1 MGFIFATLLTRVTKT
16 RYQWSQQSIRVSV
29 NKKRVTSQDVADL
42 AGVSRTTVSLVLNDV
57 EGINISPETRQKVRD
72 AAEELGYIPNAT
84 AQALAT
90 RRAKAIGLV
99 MTRSP
104 HHIASDTFLPQI
116 LSGLLDVIKQHQ
128 LRLLIE
134 SVEAEHQDRVYL
146 ELVRAKHID
155 GMILLTPR
163 IDDAA
168 LRRLE
173 EIDTFTVVM
182 GKQVNSNL
190 YSVDVDNQLAAR
202 KATQYLIDLGHTK
215 IACISNARASFS
227 SAHERVLG
235 YKDALIASGINPDN
249 DLIRYA
255 DFDPQSGFD
264 CMQSLLASGKEF
276 TAVFVAS
283 DNVAMGAKS
292 ALREAG
298 LRIPADISI
307 IGFDDIPWT
316 QYSDPPLTTVRLPA
330 QKLASEAC
338 LMLLDLMQGS
348 EPEEQ
353 HVVLET
359 ELVVRKSCRELQ

>member
-1 MGFIFATLLTRVTKT
+1 MK
-16 RYQWSQQSIRVSV
+16 S
-29 NKKRVTSQDVADL
+29 KRVTSQDVADL

-57 EGINISPETRQKVRD
+57 EGINIPLETRQKVRD
-72 AAEELGYIPNAT
+72 AAEQLGYIPNAT

-90 RRAKAIGLV
+90 QRARAIGLV

-116 LSGLLDVIKQHQ
+116 LGGLLDIVKQHK

-146 ELVRAKHID
+146 ELARAKHID

-163 IDDAA
+163 IDDSG
-168 LRRLE
+168 LKKLE
-173 EIDTFTVVM
+173 EVDVPAVLM
-182 GKQVNSNL
+182 GELGDSNL
-190 YSVDVDNQLAAR
+190 YSVDVDNRLAAK
-202 KATQYLIDLGHTK
+202 KAVDYLLELGHTR
-215 IACISNARASFS
+215 IACISNAPPSYSASPD
-227 SAHERVLG
+227 RVLG
-235 YKDALIASGINPDN
+235 YKDALIAAGIPPDD

-298 LRIPADISI
+298 LRIPDDISL
-307 IGFDDIPWT
+307 IGFDDIPWAK
-316 QYSDPPLTTVRLPA
+316 YSDPPLTTIRLPA
-330 QKLASEAC
+330 QNLASEAC
-338 LMLLDLMQGS
+338 LLLLDLMQGL
-348 EPEEQ
+348 EREEQ
-353 HVVLET
+353 RLVLDT
-359 ELVVRKSCRELQ
+359 ELVVRKSCRNL

>member
-1 MGFIFATLLTRVTKT
+1 VK
-16 RYQWSQQSIRVSV
+16 
-29 NKKRVTSQDVADL
+29 KKRVTSQDVADF

-57 EGINISPETRQKVRD
+57 EGINISPETRQKVREV
-72 AAEELGYIPNAT
+72 AEKLGYIPNAT

-90 RRAKAIGLV
+90 QRARAIGLV

-116 LSGLLDVIKQHQ
+116 LGGLLEVVKQNK

-134 SVEAEHQDRVYL
+134 SVESEHQDRVYL

-168 LRRLE
+168 LKRLE

-182 GKQVNSNL
+182 GKLADSNL

-202 KATQYLIDLGHTK
+202 KATQYLIDIGHTQ
-215 IACISNARASFS
+215 IACIANARASFS
-227 SAHERVLG
+227 SSYERVLG
-235 YKDALIASGINPDN
+235 YKDALIASGIIPDD
-249 DLIRYA
+249 DLIQYA
-255 DFDPQSGFD
+255 DFDPQSGFA
-264 CMQSLLASGKEF
+264 CMQTLLASGKKF

-283 DNVAMGAKS
+283 DNVAMGVKS
-292 ALREAG
+292 ALRETG
-298 LRIPADISI
+298 LRIPDDISI
-307 IGFDDIPWT
+307 IGFDDIPWAK
-316 QYSDPPLTTVRLPA
+316 YSDPPLTTIRLPA
-330 QKLASEAC
+330 QDLASEAC

-348 EPEEQ
+348 EPEVQ
-353 HVVLET
+353 HLILDT
-359 ELVVRKSCRELQ
+359 ELVVRKSCRKL

>member
-1 MGFIFATLLTRVTKT
+1 MK
-16 RYQWSQQSIRVSV
+16 
-29 NKKRVTSQDVADL
+29 KKRVTSQDVADF

-57 EGINISPETRQKVRD
+57 EGINISPETRQKVREV
-72 AAEELGYIPNAT
+72 AEKLGYIPNAT

-90 RRAKAIGLV
+90 QRARAIGLV

-116 LSGLLDVIKQHQ
+116 LGGLLEVVKQNK

-134 SVEAEHQDRVYL
+134 SVESEHQDRVYL

-168 LRRLE
+168 LKRLE

-182 GKQVNSNL
+182 GKLADSNL

-202 KATQYLIDLGHTK
+202 KATQYLIDIGHTQ
-215 IACISNARASFS
+215 IACIANARASFS
-227 SAHERVLG
+227 SSYERVLG
-235 YKDALIASGINPDN
+235 YKDALIASGIIPDD
-249 DLIRYA
+249 DLIQYA
-255 DFDPQSGFD
+255 DFDPQSGFA
-264 CMQSLLASGKEF
+264 CMQTLLASGKKF

-283 DNVAMGAKS
+283 DNVAMGVKS
-292 ALREAG
+292 ALRETG
-298 LRIPADISI
+298 LRIPDDISI
-307 IGFDDIPWT
+307 IGFDDIPWAK
-316 QYSDPPLTTVRLPA
+316 YSDPPLTTIRLPA
-330 QKLASEAC
+330 QDLASEAC

-348 EPEEQ
+348 EPEVQ
-353 HVVLET
+353 HLILDT
-359 ELVVRKSCRELQ
+359 ELVVRKSCRKL